1 MAWGGVMISTHLT
14 VSAFGGRYNYLH
26 RGLDTFTLGV
36 SSWWEAQ
43 VYMGQ

>member
-26 RGLDTFTLGV
+26 RGCRYIYFGGFI
-36 SSWWEAQ
+36 WWEAQ
-43 VYMGQ
+43 IYMRQ